1 VIARIS
7 GRLIQKKPSQAV
19 VDTNGVGYGL
29 SVTLATFYALPD
41 IGAQVTLHVHTIVR
55 EDAITLY
62 GFLAPGEREIFE
74 RLISVNKIGPKMALS
89 ILSGIPY
96 GELAGAVR
104 RKDIARLSMVP
115 GVGKKTAERLC
126 VELADKLDTL
136 EHAGAESA
144 GDAQESSLL
153 NDTVEALVS
162 LGYNRQE
169 AVRSAKTVLRGDSV
183 KDIQTAVKAALVEL
197 SAR

>member
-1 VIARIS
+1 MIARIS
-7 GRLIQKKPSQAV
+7 GKLVQKKPSQVV
-19 VDTNGVGYGL
+19 VDVNGVGYGL
-29 SVTLATFYALPD
+29 SVTLATFYSLPEV
-41 IGAQVTLHVHTIVR
+41 GGQVTLHVHTIVR

-62 GFLAPGEREIFE
+62 GFLAMGEREVFE
-74 RLISVNKIGPKMALS
+74 RLISVNKIGPKMAAS
-89 ILSGIPY
+89 ILSGIPF
-96 GELAGAVR
+96 GELAGAVK

-136 EHAGAESA
+136 EHAVADA
-144 GDAQESSLL
+144 GEVEESSLL

-169 AVRSAKTVLRGDSV
+169 AMRSAKTVLRGDSV
-183 KDIQTAVKAALVEL
+183 KDIQSAVKTALAEL

>member
-1 VIARIS
+1 MIARIS
-7 GRLIQKKPSQAV
+7 GKLVQKKPSQVV
-19 VDTNGVGYGL
+19 VDVNGVGYGL
-29 SVTLATFYALPD
+29 SVTLATFYSLPEV
-41 IGAQVTLHVHTIVR
+41 GGQVTLHVHTIVR

-62 GFLAPGEREIFE
+62 GFLAMGEREVFE
-74 RLISVNKIGPKMALS
+74 RLISVNKIGPKMAAS
-89 ILSGIPY
+89 ILSGIPF

-136 EHAGAESA
+136 EHAVADA
-144 GDAQESSLL
+144 GDGEESSLL
-153 NDTVEALVS
+153 NDTVEALAS

-169 AVRSAKTVLRGDSV
+169 AMRSAKTVLRGDKV
-183 KDIQTAVKAALVEL
+183 KDIQSAVKAALAEL

>member
-1 VIARIS
+1 MIARIS
-7 GRLIQKKPSQAV
+7 GKLVQKKPSQAV
-19 VDTNGVGYGL
+19 VDVNGVGYGL
-29 SVTLATFYALPD
+29 SVTLATFYSLPD
-41 IGAQVTLHVHTIVR
+41 VGGQVTLHVHTIVR

-62 GFLAPGEREIFE
+62 GFLALGEREVFE
-74 RLISVNKIGPKMALS
+74 RLISVNKIGPKMAVS
-89 ILSGIPY
+89 ILSGIPF

-136 EHAGAESA
+136 EHAIADA
-144 GDAQESSLL
+144 GETEESSLL

-169 AVRSAKTVLRGDSV
+169 AMRSAKTVLRGDSV
-183 KDIQTAVKAALVEL
+183 KDIQTAVKTALAELAA
-197 SAR
+197 R

>member
-1 VIARIS
+1 MIARIS
-7 GRLIQKKPSQAV
+7 GKLVQKKPSQVV
-19 VDTNGVGYGL
+19 VDVNGVGYGL
-29 SVTLATFYALPD
+29 SVTLATFYSLPEL
-41 IGAQVTLHVHTIVR
+41 GGQVTLHVHTIVR

-62 GFLAPGEREIFE
+62 GFLAMGEREVFE
-74 RLISVNKIGPKMALS
+74 RLISVNKIGPKMAAS

-96 GELAGAVR
+96 GELAGAVK

-136 EHAGAESA
+136 EHTVADAGEAE
-144 GDAQESSLL
+144 ESSLL

-169 AVRSAKTVLRGDSV
+169 AMRSAKTVLRGDNV
-183 KDIQTAVKAALVEL
+183 KDIQSAVKTALAEL

>member
-1 VIARIS
+1 MIARIS
-7 GRLIQKKPSQAV
+7 GKLVQKKPSQAV
-19 VDTNGVGYGL
+19 VDVNGVGYGL
-29 SVTLATFYALPD
+29 SVTLATFYSLPD
-41 IGAQVTLHVHTIVR
+41 VGGQVTLHVHTIVR

-62 GFLAPGEREIFE
+62 GFLALGEREVFE
-74 RLISVNKIGPKMALS
+74 RLISVNKIGPKMAVS
-89 ILSGIPY
+89 ILSGIPF

-136 EHAGAESA
+136 EHTVSETAGETE
-144 GDAQESSLL
+144 ESSLL

-169 AVRSAKTVLRGDSV
+169 AMRSAKTVLRGDNV
-183 KDIQTAVKAALVEL
+183 KDIQSAVKAALAEL

>member
-1 VIARIS
+1 MIARIS
-7 GRLIQKKPSQAV
+7 GKLVQKKPSQVV

-62 GFLAPGEREIFE
+62 GFLAPGEREVFE
-74 RLISVNKIGPKMALS
+74 RLISVNKIGPKMAAS

-136 EHAGAESA
+136 EHAGEETAGEAGESR
-144 GDAQESSLL
+144 LL

-169 AVRSAKTVLRGDSV
+169 AVRSAKTVLRGDGV
-183 KDIQTAVKAALVEL
+183 KDIQGAVKAALAEL

>member
-1 VIARIS
+1 MIARIS
-7 GRLIQKKPSQAV
+7 GRLIQKKPSQTV
-19 VDTNGVGYGL
+19 VDVNGVGYGL
-29 SVTLATFYALPD
+29 SITLATFYSLPEV
-41 IGAQVTLHVHTIVR
+41 GAQVTLHVHTIVR

-62 GFLAPGEREIFE
+62 GFLSPGEREVFE
-74 RLISVNKIGPKMALS
+74 RLISVNKIGPKMAVS

-104 RKDIARLSMVP
+104 RKDVARLSLVP
-115 GVGKKTAERLC
+115 GVGKKTAERIC

-144 GDAQESSLL
+144 GGAEDSGLL
-153 NDTVEALVS
+153 NDTLEALVS

-169 AVRSAKTVLRGDSV
+169 ASRAAKPALRGDGV
-183 KDIQTAVKAALVEL
+183 KNIQTAVKAALAEL
-197 SAR
+197 AAR

>member
-1 VIARIS
+1 MIAWLS

-19 VDTNGVGYGL
+19 LDVNGVGYGL
-29 SVTLATFYALPD
+29 SITLAAFYALPEL
-41 IGAQVTLHVHTIVR
+41 GAQVTLHVHTIVR

-62 GFLAPGEREIFE
+62 GFLSPGEREVFE
-74 RLISVNKIGPKMALS
+74 RLISVNKIGPKMAVS
-89 ILSGIPY
+89 ILSGIPC

-104 RKDIARLSMVP
+104 RKDIARLSLVP

-136 EHAGAESA
+136 EYTGAESA
-144 GDAQESSLL
+144 GGAEESGLL

-169 AVRSAKTVLRGDSV
+169 ALRSAKMALRADSA
-183 KDIQTAVKAALVEL
+183 KNIQSAVKAALAEL
-197 SAR
+197 SPR

>member
-1 VIARIS
+1 MIARIS
-7 GRLIQKKPSQAV
+7 GKLVQKKPSQVV
-19 VDTNGVGYGL
+19 VDVNGVGYGL
-29 SVTLATFYALPD
+29 SVTLATFYSLPD
-41 IGAQVTLHVHTIVR
+41 MGGQVTLHVHTIVR

-62 GFLAPGEREIFE
+62 GFLALGEREVFE
-74 RLISVNKIGPKMALS
+74 RLISVNKIGPKMAAS
-89 ILSGIPY
+89 ILSGIPF
-96 GELAGAVR
+96 GELAGAVK

-136 EHAGAESA
+136 EHAIADAGKAE
-144 GDAQESSLL
+144 ESSLL

-169 AVRSAKTVLRGDSV
+169 AMRSAKTVLRGDNV
-183 KDIQTAVKAALVEL
+183 KDIQSAVKAALAEL

>member
-1 VIARIS
+1 MIARIS
-7 GRLIQKKPSQAV
+7 GRLIQKKPSQTV
-19 VDTNGVGYGL
+19 VDVNGVGYGL
-29 SVTLATFYALPD
+29 SITLATFYALPD
-41 IGAQVTLHVHTIVR
+41 VGAMVTLHVHTIVR

-62 GFLAPGEREIFE
+62 GFLSPGEREVFE
-74 RLISVNKIGPKMALS
+74 RLISVNKIGPKMAVS

-104 RKDIARLSMVP
+104 RKDIARLSLVP

-136 EHAGAESA
+136 EYAGAETA
-144 GDAQESSLL
+144 GGAEDSGLL

-169 AVRSAKTVLRGDSV
+169 ALRAAKTATRGDGV
-183 KDIQTAVKAALVEL
+183 KNIQSAVKTALAEL
-197 SAR
+197 ASR

>member
-1 VIARIS
+1 MIARIS
-7 GRLIQKKPSQAV
+7 GKLVQKKPSQVV

-41 IGAQVTLHVHTIVR
+41 IGSQVTLHVHTIVR

-62 GFLAPGEREIFE
+62 GFLAPGEREVFE
-74 RLISVNKIGPKMALS
+74 RLISVNKIGPKMAAS

-136 EHAGAESA
+136 EHAVAETV
-144 GDAQESSLL
+144 GEGEESSLL

-169 AVRSAKTVLRGDSV
+169 AVRSTKTVLRGESV
-183 KDIQTAVKAALVEL
+183 KDIQTAVKTALAEL
-197 SAR
+197 SSR